1 MLANFFVCVCVVV
14 LFFNV
19 RETRGGLFTGT
30 CELGSLSTC
39 VTRLRS
45 SIVRLFFLLRGRSSS
60 KETMWPSP
68 RCDVMNRNPELIDID
83 SNFNYVFTLVLSAW
97 QCPPLMNCYRF
108 YVPFFFFLALPEWRT
123 RFRLPDD
130 KNIFTGRWTVLAD
143 HSWFVLLLR
152 KFYATPVRC
161 AVAGTRL
168 IMLSPQSCGDCVFT
182 SGRILSLP
190 PRWRWPAFGMLL
202 TS

>member
-108 YVPFFFFLALPEWRT
+108 YVPFFFFFGSAWMEDSFSSSWWQKHFHRT
-123 RFRLPDD
+123 LNCASRPFVIRAAVE
-130 KNIFTGRWTVLAD
+130 KVLCNTSTMCSCWNSVD
-143 HSWFVLLLR
+143 
-152 KFYATPVRC
+152 YAFPSIVWW
-161 AVAGTRL
+161 L
-168 IMLSPQSCGDCVFT
+168 CVH
-182 SGRILSLP
+182 
-190 PRWRWPAFGMLL
+190 
-202 TS
+202 